1 MRFDR
6 KFVIQ
11 TASCGAAV
19 LLLGGCATTPFV
31 PVAVPNNS
39 TTYNRLEGPRPDP
52 KKILAELQQL
62 QKVKAPDYILHPGD
76 SFAIVV
82 DGQTEAS
89 PSKVVVLP
97 NGAISVAP
105 IGYVKVAGLT
115 IPQTMEL
122 LQKKYSKFVRNC
134 SVIIE
139 PLKVTPDE
147 FAISGAVNKTGV
159 KTFVFGRFRLADA
172 VAMSGGFATASGRDN
187 DRYELAD
194 LENAYVMRDGKV
206 LPVDFEEAL
215 IKRNP
220 LHNIPIMNGD
230 YIHIPSL
237 NAGKIAVLGEVGDP
251 DCYPYQP
258 NLTLLQ
264 AIAMAGGLK
273 ETNSRDVKVIRGGLK
288 NPVVFTLDIREIRYG
303 RVMDFRLNPHDI
315 IFIPR
320 DAISEWNV
328 LIRQIMPSV
337 QLLNGLAGP
346 FGSPSSFIY
355 K

>member
-1 MRFDR
+1 MIRMRR
-6 KFVIQ
+6 AGILP
-11 TASCGAAV
+11 AAV
-19 LLLGGCATTPFV
+19 LLMLCAGCATTPFA
-31 PVAVPNNS
+31 PVDVPNNT
-39 TTYNRLEGPRPDP
+39 TTYKRQEGPKPDP
-52 KKILAELQQL
+52 KKVLEELHKL
-62 QKVKAPDYILHPGD
+62 QKVKAPEYVFHPGD

-82 DGQTEAS
+82 DGQPESTP
-89 PSKVVVLP
+89 PSNVVVLP

-105 IGYVKVAGLT
+105 IGYVNVAGLT

-134 SVIIE
+134 TIIIE
-139 PLKVTPDE
+139 PIKIKPDE
-147 FAISGAVNKTGV
+147 FAISGAVNKTGINP
-159 KTFVFGRFRLADA
+159 FVFGNFRLIDA
-172 VAMSGGFATASGRDN
+172 LAMSGGFATAGGRDN

-194 LENAYVMRDGKV
+194 LENAYLMRDGKV
-206 LPVDFEEAL
+206 LPVDFVEAL
-215 IKRNP
+215 VKRNP

-237 NAGKIAVLGEVGDP
+237 DAGKIAVLGEVGDP

-258 NLTLLQ
+258 NLSLLQ

-273 ETNSRDVKVIRGGLK
+273 ETNSRDIKVIRGGLK

-303 RVMDFRLNPHDI
+303 RVKDFRLKPLDI
-315 IFIPR
+315 VFIPR

-328 LIRQIMPSV
+328 LVRQILPSV

-346 FGSPSSFIY
+346 FGSPSSFLY